1 MIKFFNTD
9 DNKQFISIQPKDG
22 TDTNKIIAY
31 IIDKHPTIEGNI
43 YASDTEE
50 ILINLYDAA
59 DSHYDFSL
67 NELRNTVSE
76 ISTSDIHIITVDMD
90 EETQRV
96 YN

>member
-22 TDTNKIIAY
+22 TDTNTIIAY
-31 IIDKHPTIEGNI
+31 IIHKHPTIEGNI
-43 YASDTEE
+43 YASDTDE

-67 NELRNTVSE
+67 NELRNTVTD